1 LQGQEPLTG
10 IRIVD
15 FTRHMSGPY
24 ATLVMGDFGADVVK
38 VESLPKGD
46 PSRVTGTHYVAGV
59 STMFLTW
66 NRNKRSIALDLRKP
80 EGVAVAHRLI
90 AGADI
95 VIENYKPGVADE
107 IGIGYQKAREL
118 NPRVVYV
125 SCSAFGS
132 RGPWAKRPGTD
143 PVVQAMSG
151 IMSVTGERDGS
162 PVLVGI
168 PVADFTSAMVNV
180 QAMLLGLMARDRTG
194 EGQWIEVPMLSALVF
209 GLTTRVGPYFAS
221 GENPTRWG
229 SQHSQVVPYQAFR
242 TADGYAVAG
251 VWDENGWK
259 PFCKLVGIPEVG
271 EDERYETNVKRVRE
285 RDPLSAIIGARMAL
299 KTTGEWEVLFEEAGL
314 LFAPVNTFSD
324 VLESDQAK
332 AVGMVSE
339 FEHPV
344 AGRFRTVAPAI
355 DMKGT
360 PAGEIAPPPLLGQHT
375 RAILEEA
382 GLSGAEIEDLFGKG
396 LVLETPLPEK
406 AAL

>member
-1 LQGQEPLTG
+1 VPQIKPLSG

-24 ATLVMGDFGADVVK
+24 ATLVMGDFGADVIK

-46 PSRVTGTHYVAGV
+46 PSRFTGTHYVEGV

-80 EGVAVAHRLI
+80 TGIAVAHRLI

-95 VIENYKPGVADE
+95 VVENYKPGVADE

-118 NPRVVYV
+118 NPKVVYV

-132 RGPWAKRPGTD
+132 VGPWAGRPGTD

-151 IMSVTGERDGS
+151 VMSVTGQRDGE
-162 PVLVGI
+162 PALVGI

-194 EGQWIEVPMLSALVF
+194 EGQLIEVPMLSALVF
-209 GLTTRVGPYFAS
+209 GLTTRVGPYFAT
-221 GENPTRWG
+221 GENPSRYG

-259 PFCKLVGIPEVG
+259 PFCKLIGVPEVG
-271 EDERYETNVKRVRE
+271 ETERFSTNVKRVE
-285 RDPLSAIIGARMAL
+285 RRDELGEIIGARMVL
-299 KTTGEWEVLFEEAGL
+299 KTTREWEVLFEEAGL
-314 LFAPVNTFSD
+314 LYAPVNTFSD
-324 VLESDQAK
+324 VLESEQAK
-332 AVGMVSE
+332 AVGMVTE

-360 PAGEIAPPPLLGQHT
+360 PAGPPAAPPLLGQHT
-375 RAILEEA
+375 RAILKD
-382 GLSGAEIEDLFGKG
+382 SGYTGDEIEDLLTQG
-396 LVLETPLPEK
+396 LVVETNAPEK
-406 AAL
+406 AVL